1 MYTTLSQHDLMIV
14 SKYLDIN
21 SFQRFKCVSNKCN
34 RATLSHRRNYFD
46 ISGHLDLC
54 PLLQTYVVYR
64 SGNMHYLTLPSSS
77 LSGSP
82 RRITYDAMTT
92 DECVEMMTAPM
103 GPLFA
108 STSIFSMDNRVQT
121 RFNSIIIECAYVSY
135 IEHPEEVQFLMVV
148 NTKLTAELY
157 HLDLSDFINLKVLV
171 LFDTP
176 YYITLFKHLCVL
188 ITNQTVHITHK
199 PTRVYNLTHHLEP
212 VDRYWVKSILR
223 YYHVNDMEVI
233 DNSCLGDYNP
243 HMKIKFEIQSD
254 LSSPHYTTTSQ
265 NSLLSFCDWQFITT
279 MFTEIP
285 LEVKQLEIPEL
296 STQFDLIDFKQLRA
310 EHPYLMR
317 FDDNLDIWLN
327 ESMKM
332 R

>member
-1 MYTTLSQHDLMIV
+1 MTRLSTHDLMIV
-14 SKYLDIN
+14 SKYLDIS
-21 SFQRFKCVSNKCN
+21 SFQRLKCVSSKCN
-34 RATLSHRRNYFD
+34 LAVLSHKRNYFD
-46 ISGHLDLC
+46 ISGRSDLC

-64 SGNMHYLTLPSSS
+64 SGNMHYLTLPSSN
-77 LSGSP
+77 LSDSP

-92 DECVEMMTAPM
+92 DECAEMMMAPM

-108 STSIFSMDNRVQT
+108 SASIFNMDNRVPIK
-121 RFNSIIIECAYVSY
+121 FNSIIIECAYVSY
-135 IEHPEEVQFLMVV
+135 IKCPEEIEFLMVV
-148 NTKLTAELY
+148 NTKLTAEVY
-157 HLDLSDFINLKVLV
+157 HLDLSKFTNLKVLA

-176 YYITLFKHLCVL
+176 YYITLFNHPCVL

-199 PTRVYNLTHHLEP
+199 PTHVYNLTHQLEAI
-212 VDRYWVKSILR
+212 DRYWVKSILK
-223 YYHVNDMEVI
+223 YYRVNEMEVI

-243 HMKIKFEIQSD
+243 QMKIKFEIKAD
-254 LSSPHYTTTSQ
+254 LSTPHFTTSSQ

-296 STQFDLIDFKQLRA
+296 STQFDLIDFKRFRA
-310 EHPYLMR
+310 EHPYLAR

-327 ESMKM
+327 KSMM
-332 R
+332 MQ